1 MALSRLYY
9 THANV
14 VADDTTIAKRVTTSW
29 LHAIA
34 AFLMQLKTGTNGTS
48 GAPPASALWSMYYS
62 CDGVTAG
69 TANDG
74 VNRIMTA
81 NAYDQAKW
89 VRAAAGSAHS
99 WYVLKSGSSICGAL
113 PSTPFYLIVDYGTA
127 ADTTVNV
134 YLSKAAPTGGTTTA
148 RPTATDEV
156 GVTNLVMSDVT
167 VSTHRLMFVVNSVGA
182 FALTYAKSS
191 AGIAHTVM
199 AVQELVTPGLQVGE
213 QFPMVLMCDTLAT
226 GRGGG
231 GSAQISGAG
240 GWNNTNGVVS
250 RSPLNNVVPNSGV
263 GNGIMFPANSGF
275 TTATTNH
282 QVNGK
287 TDTIPA
293 QYYFNGTG
301 ATGVKGTIPDWYISN
316 SANNVGNCEP
326 SAGATEHMNIGL
338 IWMPNGGVT
347 PTL

>member
-1 MALSRLYY
+1 MALSRNYY
-9 THANV
+9 CEANV

-34 AFLMQLKTGTNGTS
+34 AFAMQLKTGTRGTS
-48 GAPPASALWSMYYS
+48 GAPPAGAAWTMYYS

-74 VNRIMTA
+74 VNRVMTA
-81 NAYDQAKW
+81 GAYDQSKW
-89 VRAAAGSAHS
+89 VRAAAGVAHS

-113 PSTPFYLIVDYGTA
+113 PGVPFYLIVDYGTS

-156 GVTNLVMSDVT
+156 GCTNNVMSDVT
-167 VSTHRLMFVVNSVGA
+167 VTTHRLMFVTNSVGA

-191 AGIAHTVM
+191 AGFAHTFL

-213 QFPMVLMCDTLAT
+213 QFPMVLVLDTLNS

-231 GSAQISGAG
+231 GSTAISSSG
-240 GWNNTNGVVS
+240 GWNTANGCVS
-250 RSPLNNVVPNSGV
+250 RSPLNNVAPNSSV
-263 GNGIMFPANSGF
+263 GNGIMFPANSAW

-293 QYYFNGTG
+293 QVYFVGTG
-301 ATGVKGTIPDWYISN
+301 ATGVKGTIPDWYIAN

-326 SAGATEHMNIGL
+326 ASGATEHMNIGL

>member
-14 VADDTTIAKRVTTSW
+14 VADDTTIAKRVTTSF

-34 AFLMQLKTGTNGTS
+34 AFAMQLKTGTNGTS
-48 GAPPASALWSMYYS
+48 GAPPVGAAWSMYYS

-81 NAYDQAKW
+81 NAYDQSKW
-89 VRAAAGSAHS
+89 VRAPAGSAHS

-127 ADTTVNV
+127 ADTTYNV
-134 YLSKAAPTGGTTTA
+134 YLSKTAPTGGTTTA

-156 GVTNLVMSDVT
+156 GMTNHVMADVT
-167 VSTHRLMFVVNSVGA
+167 VTTHRLMFVTNSVGA

-191 AGIAHTVM
+191 AGIAHTLM
-199 AVQELVTPGLQVGE
+199 GVQELVTPGLQVGE
-213 QFPMVLMCDTLAT
+213 QFPMVLILDSLSLA
-226 GRGGG
+226 RGGG
-231 GSAQISGAG
+231 GSSAISGSG
-240 GWNNTNGVVS
+240 GWNLVNGIVS
-250 RSPLNNVVPNSGV
+250 RSPLNNVAPSNGQ
-263 GNGIMFPANSGF
+263 GNGIMFPANSAW

-282 QVNGK
+282 QVNSK

-293 QYYFNGTG
+293 QYYFFGVAT
-301 ATGVKGTIPDWYISN
+301 TGVKGTIPDWYIAN